1 MLLTVHTSAH
11 IYARTRDVPGSGYPG
26 TVLNPYTDVIRA
38 QIFGNVDIVRVQT
51 LKGFGG
57 FAIQLSGTWT
67 GTVQFGGS
75 TNGLGVGGLTTTPLA
90 RGARASSP
98 SASGHWQGSCVGLE
112 FLSGVALAFTTP
124 RRSIPAH
131 SASLLPRK
139 SHYSGNALHP
149 ETHLT

>member
-11 IYARTRDVPGSGYPG
+11 IYARTHDVPGSGYPG
-26 TVLNPYTDVIRA
+26 TVLHPYTDVIRA
-38 QIFGNVDIVRVQT
+38 QIFSNVDIVRVQT

-57 FAIQLSGTWT
+57 FAIQLSGTWNWH
-67 GTVQFGGS
+67 GAVR
-75 TNGLGVGGLTTTPLA
+75 GLDEWPRRRRTDHDTVGGRGREPPA
-90 RGARASSP
+90 RRRA
-98 SASGHWQGSCVGLE
+98 ASGRVCVGME
-112 FLSGVALAFTTP
+112 FLSGVAL
-124 RRSIPAH
+124 RSRLHAGLSPAH